1 VSDDQR
7 LLSVV
12 LAGVAILFALAL
24 WQIQRNRRRIHA
36 FREPFPEKW
45 RTYLESGFPLYRR
58 LPRDLRLKLEPVVR
72 AFLADVRFVGCQGF
86 EITDEVRL
94 VIAVQACLLIV
105 ERDPQA
111 YAGLSSVLVYPDEFV
126 VTERHEDEAG
136 VVSEA
141 QSAVQGQ
148 SEDDQRIILSW
159 RDVMESAADA
169 DAYHVVLHEFAH
181 YLDNSVGGLLT
192 DTESRSE
199 SLKQWHDVLA
209 REYESHCNAVDD
221 GEETLVDENAAE
233 HPAEFFAYATEVFFE
248 QSAAL
253 ARQRPALYAELR
265 TFYGLDP
272 ASW

>member
-7 LLSVV
+7 LLAVIA
-12 LAGVAILFALAL
+12 AGVGILLAL
-24 WQIQRNRRRIHA
+24 PLWHFLRNRSRTEA
-36 FREPFPEKW
+36 FREPFPEEW
-45 RTYLESGFPLYRR
+45 RAYLERGFPLYRR
-58 LPRDLRLKLEPVVR
+58 LPRQLRLKLEPVVR

-105 ERDPQA
+105 ERDPKA

-136 VVSEA
+136 VVCEA
-141 QSAVQGQ
+141 ESAVQGQ

-181 YLDNSVGGLLT
+181 YLDNSIGGLLT
-192 DTESRSE
+192 DTASGSE
-199 SLKQWHDVLA
+199 SLKHWHDVLA
-209 REYESHCNAVDD
+209 REYEALCNAVDD
-221 GEETLVDENAAE
+221 GEETLVDEGAAE
-233 HPAEFFAYATEVFFE
+233 HPAEFFAYATETFFE

-253 ARQRPALYAELR
+253 ARRHPALYAELR
-265 TFYGLDP
+265 SFYGLDP